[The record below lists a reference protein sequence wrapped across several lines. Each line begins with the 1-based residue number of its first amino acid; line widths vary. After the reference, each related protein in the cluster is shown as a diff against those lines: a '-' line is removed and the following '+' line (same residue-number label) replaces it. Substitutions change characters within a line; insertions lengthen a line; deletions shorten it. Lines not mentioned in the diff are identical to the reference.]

1 MRVCSLFFV
10 FPLTRDHALQVL
22 VDGDEYDGTMIDTCR
37 TTRIQP
43 RNVIGDRIRIN
54 WLVL

>member
-1 MRVCSLFFV
+1 MLVCAH
-10 FPLTRDHALQVL
+10 TLQVL